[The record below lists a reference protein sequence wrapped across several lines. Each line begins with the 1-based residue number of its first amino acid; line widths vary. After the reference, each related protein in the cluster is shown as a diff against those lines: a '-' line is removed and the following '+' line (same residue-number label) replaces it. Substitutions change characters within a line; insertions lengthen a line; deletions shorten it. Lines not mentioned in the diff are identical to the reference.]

1 MTLTKQEKTIGP
13 CTLRIDCRCKEC
25 LKFTNEADTFLKQI
39 PCDNRPACKCTACL
53 RFHDEGGTWNEAK
66 ASIQVSSG
74 LKREFHTVGKQH
86 NPSGELGSKTTSGES
101 DQTVFD
107 EYKKRQ
113 MQMPGKQIR
122 IKLPAMRMLDTGE
135 SADIQKLK
143 TYVHELFGHLGY
155 EHNIRCM

>member
-1 MTLTKQEKTIGP
+1 MT
-13 CTLRIDCRCKEC
+13 
-25 LKFTNEADTFLKQI
+25 QI
-39 PCDNRPACKCTACL
+39 C
-53 RFHDEGGTWNEAK
+53 
-66 ASIQVSSG
+66 IQVSSG
-74 LKREFHTVGKQH
+74 LKCESHTVGKQD

-135 SADIQKLK
+135 SADIQKLE